1 MASAENMGRAMNKWS
16 AKDIDYLRDNY
27 SFLNVG
33 LIAQVLNRG
42 VGAVRAKASSIGISN
57 PQKAWTRKEECLLR
71 ELYPINR
78 VNKTAEFLGRKR
90 GSVVSR
96 ARLLGLKINF
106 EAMSYGG

>member
-1 MASAENMGRAMNKWS
+1 MASTKNMGRAMSKWT
-16 AKDIDYLRDNY
+16 AKEIDYLRDN
-27 SFLNVG
+27 SG
-33 LIAQVLNRG
+33 LIAQFLNRG

-71 ELYPINR
+71 ELYPINS
-78 VNKTAEFLGRKR
+78 VNKTAAFLGRKR

-106 EAMSYGG
+106 EAMSYGS

>member
-1 MASAENMGRAMNKWS
+1 MASTKNMGRAMSKWT
-16 AKDIDYLRDNY
+16 AKEIDYLRDNY
-27 SFLNVG
+27 SFLNAG
-33 LIAQVLNRG
+33 LIAQFLNRG

-71 ELYPINR
+71 ELYPINS
-78 VNKTAEFLGRKR
+78 VNKTAAFLGRKR

-106 EAMSYGG
+106 EAMSYGS